1 MNLPFTNIRQV
12 LSLHN
17 KVSPDKDF
25 LTAIT
30 PEGREAL
37 SYAEFSARA
46 HQTANLLQE
55 DLQVK
60 PGDLIAIKDN
70 QAANAAVLFM
80 ACWLVGAMPARYG
93 TSTPIENAKLYFL
106 REDNKFNPLPQSYES
121 VTRPI
126 LQMGGKPSERPH
138 FDTMVKGMPN
148 TFFNEYPEPRLNTP
162 AYFSKTYNSDTSE
175 IYTQEMLLD
184 AGQALATAQAIT
196 GNQHLISYMEL
207 GSVTY
212 THEVTL
218 RTLGLFMATLMA
230 GGSLIIDTRFYPH
243 VQSEVFWRE
252 VAASRLH
259 IACVSS
265 EHLPKM
271 IAFAQ
276 EQQAAGKPI
285 YGEGVYQQD
294 IKQLRHIYCPD
305 LEPYDPLI
313 RQFTAIYP
321 FPIVTNG

>member
-1 MNLPFTNIRQV
+1 MNHPFTNIRQI

-17 KVSPDKDF
+17 KVSPDQDF
-25 LTAIT
+25 LTGIT

-70 QAANAAVLFM
+70 QPANAAVLFM
-80 ACWLVGAMPARYG
+80 ACWLVGALPARYG
-93 TSTPIENAKLYFL
+93 TSTPVENAKLYLL
-106 REDNKFNPLPQSYES
+106 REDNKFNPLPATYES
-121 VTRPI
+121 IPKPV
-126 LQMGGKPSERPH
+126 LQMGGKPSESPH

-162 AYFSKTYNSDTSE
+162 AYFSKTYNSDRSE

-184 AGQALATAQAIT
+184 AGEALANAQAIT
-196 GNQHLISYMEL
+196 GNQNLITYMEL

-218 RTLGLFMATLMA
+218 RTLGLLMATLLT
-230 GGSLIIDTRFYPH
+230 GSSLIIDTRFYPH

-259 IACVSS
+259 IACMSV

-271 IAFAQ
+271 IAFAK

-305 LEPYDPLI
+305 IQPYDPLI
-313 RQFTAIYP
+313 RQFTEIYP